1 MAERKSA
8 FDNIREDFS
17 FLLDP
22 SSYDLP
28 DWLQFGIGDNEYVPE
43 ATPPTPMTPE
53 QRRRAEQ
60 EARRAQILAADAGLG
75 SPPAMTMAPEMGV
88 APLDGVSG
96 MGLTGGDMPVQV
108 APYGVTPELGGPQ
121 GADDIEAAI
130 AGLQSADRTRGGT
143 AIPSPGEP
151 GFIQVGDPNNPRN
164 TGELNGIATD
174 NSVGDFWTPAID
186 NDSRDAF
193 VDAYAKG
200 TTYPDDPYAS
210 PAYPEMG
217 MDTGVGLTEA
227 IMPPSNLKKDPPAE
241 VGGGT
246 GGSGKPAGAGTAAVP
261 VDETP
266 VKENPLNALQQFTQ
280 DKFGWDEDK
289 RGDMSEALMSAGFAM
304 MAGDSP
310 DWAQNVGKG
319 GLVGIEAYQGAKDQR
334 RSEGLEEDALAMQKE
349 LHALRLAEGSRAA
362 EKHEMAKAKASQL
375 AAMGP
380 ELDPRSPAGKLYMD
394 AMELAERSNEPVE
407 VVMERLIELGIYK
420 DPREAGFEE

>member
-1 MAERKSA
+1 
-8 FDNIREDFS
+8 
-17 FLLDP
+17 
-22 SSYDLP
+22 
-28 DWLQFGIGDNEYVPE
+28 
-43 ATPPTPMTPE
+43 
-53 QRRRAEQ
+53 
-60 EARRAQILAADAGLG
+60 
-75 SPPAMTMAPEMGV
+75 MAPEMGV

-130 AGLQSADRTRGGT
+130 AGLQSADRTRGGGVMPDPGLRDDEKAGRGFGRSDVMSGLVGPADT
-143 AIPSPGEP
+143 ASIELPSGTTGSGGRRATRDNPVISTDAIPVLPENRTGPRGRAAPG
-151 GFIQVGDPNNPRN
+151 D
-164 TGELNGIATD
+164 L
-174 NSVGDFWTPAID
+174 
-186 NDSRDAF
+186 
-193 VDAYAKG
+193 
-200 TTYPDDPYAS
+200 
-210 PAYPEMG
+210 M
-217 MDTGVGLTEA
+217 GLTPDMEGLL
-227 IMPPSNLKKDPPAE
+227 PPSATPEDVLATIGVDTTDDARAGRTNAPYSPSLKKDPPAE

-334 RSEGLEEDALAMQKE
+334 RSEGLEEDALAMEKE
-349 LHALRLAEGSRAA
+349 LHALRMAEGSRAA

-394 AMELAERSNEPVE
+394 AMELAERSDEPVE

-420 DPREAGFEE
+420 DPREAEFEE